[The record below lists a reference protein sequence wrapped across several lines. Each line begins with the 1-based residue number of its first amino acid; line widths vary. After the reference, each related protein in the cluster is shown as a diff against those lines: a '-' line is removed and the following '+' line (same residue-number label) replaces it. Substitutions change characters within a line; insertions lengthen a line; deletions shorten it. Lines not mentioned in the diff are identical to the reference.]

1 MKTVEGY
8 LLEQGLKVWTKGEN
22 ERIYINNLNV
32 VGIEKVSNN
41 PKGYRKVS
49 LVYDIV
55 KDSFSWSGSTNS
67 MDATIEELI
76 ALIRSEVEE
85 ANKEEIA
92 VIEEAEVAEVNESL
106 KPVATIIN
114 EDGVTATLN
123 VFSNDENG
131 LFDVVGT
138 TTDSDPDEPD
148 EWEIIA
154 ERFESIWEAEEAIKL
169 MYDNG
174 NWGIEY
180 L

>member
-1 MKTVEGY
+1 MKTVENL
-8 LLEQGLKVWTKGEN
+8 LLEKGLKVWTKGEN
-22 ERIYINNLNV
+22 KRIYINDLIV

-49 LVYDIV
+49 LVYDIT

-76 ALIRSEVEE
+76 ALIRSEVAE
-85 ANKEEIA
+85 ANKEEVVVEKI
-92 VIEEAEVAEVNESL
+92 EVAEVNESL

-114 EDGVTATLN
+114 EDGGTVTLN

-131 LFDVVGT
+131 LFDVIGT
-138 TTDSDPDEPD
+138 IPDSDPDEPD

-154 ERFESIWEAEEAIKL
+154 ERFDSSWEAEEVIKA